1 MKNKREIT
9 EYICKVDQDELGIM
23 EDEFDDLKDLFKVVT
38 IFVLTLTLRSS
49 LQMFDV
55 DQDGILNLMEA
66 QHVLRCLGFRGTCAE
81 SVNIRNK
88 NLHQSNLTIN
98 WFCMLRL
105 LGWWR
110 RSVWT
115 KLTILSPSMSISP
128 SSRSTEELNPLRTL
142 SWTPSCKKD
151 LS

>member
-1 MKNKREIT
+1 MKKTMKNKREIT

-66 QHVLRCLGFRGTCAE
+66 QHVLGCLGFRGTSAE
-81 SVNIRNK
+81 SVNIRNNVYRSK
-88 NLHQSNLTIN
+88 VKVIPIHPQIA
-98 WFCMLRL
+98 RL
-105 LGWWR
+105 VEEVSVDKTQHSLSFNEYLILVSVNR
-110 RSVWT
+110 RAQPT
-115 KLTILSPSMSISP
+115 QNALLDAFM
-128 SSRSTEELNPLRTL
+128 
-142 SWTPSCKKD
+142 
-151 LS
+151 

>member
-1 MKNKREIT
+1 MKKTMKGKKEIT

-66 QHVLRCLGFRGTCAE
+66 QHVLGCLGFRGTSAE
-81 SVNIRNK
+81 SVNIRNNVYRSK
-88 NLHQSNLTIN
+88 VRVIPIPPFSWYYL
-98 WFCMLRL
+98 FRL
-105 LGWWR
+105 LDWWR
-110 RSVWT
+110 RSVWI
-115 KLTILSPSMSISP
+115 KLITLSPSMSF
-128 SSRSTEELNPLRTL
+128 
-142 SWTPSCKKD
+142 
-151 LS
+151 

>member
-1 MKNKREIT
+1 MKKTMKGKKEIT

-66 QHVLRCLGFRGTCAE
+66 QHVLGCLGFRGTSAE
-81 SVNIRNK
+81 SVNIENNVYRSK
-88 NLHQSNLTIN
+88 VRVIPIPPFS
-98 WFCMLRL
+98 WFYLFRL
-105 LGWWR
+105 LDWWR
-110 RSVWT
+110 RSVWI
-115 KLTILSPSMSISP
+115 KLITLSPSMSF
-128 SSRSTEELNPLRTL
+128 
-142 SWTPSCKKD
+142 
-151 LS
+151 